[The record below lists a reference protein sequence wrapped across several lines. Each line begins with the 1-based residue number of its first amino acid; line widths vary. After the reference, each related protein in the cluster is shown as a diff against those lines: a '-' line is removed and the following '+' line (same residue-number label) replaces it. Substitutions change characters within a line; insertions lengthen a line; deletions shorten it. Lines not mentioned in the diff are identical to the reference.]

1 MKNNVTIEDIK
12 GIESRLEVQ
21 LTNEQRVIILNEF
34 NRLVMDSADGWN
46 KIIEDLIQKICS
58 Q

>member
-12 GIESRLEVQ
+12 GIENHLEVQ

-46 KIIEDLIQKICS
+46 KIIEDLIQKIC
-58 Q
+58 